1 MTPQQLRASI
11 LQLAVQGKLAAQR
24 PEEGTGGELYA
35 QIQQEKQKLIAA
47 GKLKKE
53 KPLLEITEDEIPFEI
68 PESWKWCYIGDIF
81 QHNTGK
87 ALNASDNVGL
97 KLTYITTSNLYW
109 NKFVLDKLNEMYFTN
124 EEINK
129 CTVKK
134 GDLLVCEGGDF
145 GRAAIW
151 QDDKPMRIQ
160 NHIHRLRAYLDVDIY
175 YFYYI
180 FFLYKTSNRI
190 RGKGIG
196 LKGLSSQVLHKL
208 KVPLPPLAEQKR
220 IVAKIEQLQPL
231 MERYEKVYNA
241 LHDLNSRFPGD
252 LRKSLLQLAVQG
264 KLVAQRPEEGTGG
277 ELYAQIQQE
286 KQKLIAAGKL
296 KKEKPLPEITEDE
309 IPFEIPESWKWCRLG
324 LISSYAQSKEKVLT
338 KDVSPNIWS
347 LDLEDIEKTTGR
359 IVQKITVGE
368 RQSKGDRVRFY
379 KGQILYSKLRPY
391 LLKILIAD
399 DDGITTSEMVPFQ
412 IYGPVEQ
419 KYFMW
424 YLKSPFVDS
433 TVNQSTYGVKMPR
446 VGTETMI
453 NLLVPLPPLAEQKR
467 IVARLQELL
476 PLCGRLSQM
485 NA

>member
-53 KPLLEITEDEIPFEI
+53 KPLL
-68 PESWKWCYIGDIF
+68 
-81 QHNTGK
+81 
-87 ALNASDNVGL
+87 
-97 KLTYITTSNLYW
+97 
-109 NKFVLDKLNEMYFTN
+109 
-124 EEINK
+124 
-129 CTVKK
+129 
-134 GDLLVCEGGDF
+134 
-145 GRAAIW
+145 
-151 QDDKPMRIQ
+151 
-160 NHIHRLRAYLDVDIY
+160 
-175 YFYYI
+175 
-180 FFLYKTSNRI
+180 
-190 RGKGIG
+190 
-196 LKGLSSQVLHKL
+196 
-208 KVPLPPLAEQKR
+208 
-220 IVAKIEQLQPL
+220 
-231 MERYEKVYNA
+231 
-241 LHDLNSRFPGD
+241 
-252 LRKSLLQLAVQG
+252 
-264 KLVAQRPEEGTGG
+264 
-277 ELYAQIQQE
+277 
-286 KQKLIAAGKL
+286 
-296 KKEKPLPEITEDE
+296 EITEDE

>member
-309 IPFEIPESWKWCRLG
+309 IPFEIPESWKWCYIGDIFQHNTGKALNASDNVG
-324 LISSYAQSKEKVLT
+324 LKLT
-338 KDVSPNIWS
+338 
-347 LDLEDIEKTTGR
+347 
-359 IVQKITVGE
+359 
-368 RQSKGDRVRFY
+368 Y
-379 KGQILYSKLRPY
+379 
-391 LLKILIAD
+391 
-399 DDGITTSEMVPFQ
+399 ITTSNLYWNKFVLDKLNEMYFTNEEINKCTVKKGDLLVCEGGDFGRAAIWQDDKPMRIQ
-412 IYGPVEQ
+412 NHIHRLRAYLDVDIY
-419 KYFMW
+419 YF
-424 YLKSPFVDS
+424 YYIFFLYKTSNRIRGKGIGLKGLSSQVLH
-433 TVNQSTYGVKMPR
+433 K
-446 VGTETMI
+446 
-453 NLLVPLPPLAEQKR
+453 LKVPLPPLAEQKR